1 MASPYDLT
9 HAGQRP
15 AKRPYVDNRTA
26 ALAAAT
32 AQFDSLV
39 REQAHQEEIDAA
51 VQLAAQQQQQFAST
65 STSQFAPVSNE
76 PPKRKITRKR
86 QVLSCRPCTTRKIR
100 CTRTDGPGAPCQS
113 CEKRGEAALCDVGGG
128 PGGTTPA
135 PSPGPSTAAVAAAPS
150 YGQQTPQQQQQHH
163 HHHHHHHR
171 HRHHAAARA
180 PSPGS
185 MLPALPPALAAAA
198 SPGPFAYGQVL
209 PPPMHHAIN
218 IASPGS
224 LDSYVVAVQTFSIAF
239 GSRVCCSRKMSFVGR
254 ESNCADHRAEL
265 ERRIA
270 FLESALLAQGRG
282 LPSPGPAAT
291 AGGGGGV
298 GGVGAPPLGAGLPL
312 SSGPPVGSNGAGAGG
327 NSNHRTTDSR
337 KRRREAIREGLA
349 WPDGPDSETE
359 DAALTLEDIGRLAPH
374 HP

>member
-9 HAGQRP
+9 HAGHRP

-100 CTRTDGPGAPCQS
+100 CTRINGPGAPCQS

-135 PSPGPSTAAVAAAPS
+135 PSPGPSSTVAVTPS
-150 YGQQTPQQQQQHH
+150 YGQQTPQQQH

-171 HRHHAAARA
+171 HPHHAAARA

-185 MLPALPPALAAAA
+185 MLPALPPALAAAAAAA

-224 LDSYVVAVQTFSIAF
+224 LDSYVVAVPTFLYSFRFMSLLLTKDVVCWQGIELRRPPRRTRTQDRL
-239 GSRVCCSRKMSFVGR
+239 SRV
-254 ESNCADHRAEL
+254 
-265 ERRIA
+265 
-270 FLESALLAQGRG
+270 
-282 LPSPGPAAT
+282 
-291 AGGGGGV
+291 
-298 GGVGAPPLGAGLPL
+298 
-312 SSGPPVGSNGAGAGG
+312 GPPRSRSG
-327 NSNHRTTDSR
+327 TTLPWSCCYCWWWR
-337 KRRREAIREGLA
+337 WGRRSWCTTPRR
-349 WPDGPDSETE
+349 
-359 DAALTLEDIGRLAPH
+359 RLAPLQRSSSRQQRRGRGRQLEPPDDRLAQAEARSNQGRVGVAGWTRFGDGRCRSH
-374 HP
+374 SRRYR